1 MRNIF
6 IGILIFSIGCLLV
19 GSSIES
25 SAQSRPGMGA
35 GAETAGYCPQ
45 GTQPKS
51 SYGPGQ
57 KVRNVATD
65 CVPAGKASTEKQQ
78 KK

>member
-1 MRNIF
+1 MCNIF
-6 IGILIFSIGCLLV
+6 IGILMFSIGCLLV

-25 SAQSRPGMGA
+25 NAQSRPGMGA
-35 GAETAGYCPQ
+35 AAATAGYCPQ

-57 KVRNVATD
+57 KVPNVATD
-65 CVPAGKASTEKQQ
+65 CVPAGKTSTEKQQ